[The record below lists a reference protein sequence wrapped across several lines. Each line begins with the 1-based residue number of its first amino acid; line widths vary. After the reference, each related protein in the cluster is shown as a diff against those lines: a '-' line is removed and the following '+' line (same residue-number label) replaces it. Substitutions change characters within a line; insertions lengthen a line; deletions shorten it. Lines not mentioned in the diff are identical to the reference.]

1 MRFQRKIKLEQGHT
15 YKTAGGRHVLIAGT
29 QTILDGQLTL
39 YREHPDTTTYWTE
52 YGDHSDGN
60 DDLQLTEEVYP
71 APTAAPAKPLGQ
83 IVLHTTVD
91 LDTMTAVT
99 TVARE

>member
-1 MRFQRKIKLEQGHT
+1 MKFKAKIKLEQGHT
-15 YKTAGGRHVLIAGT
+15 YKAAGGRHVPILHT

-39 YREHPDTTTYWTE
+39 YREHPNTTTYWTE
-52 YGDHSDGN
+52 YGDHSDG
-60 DDLQLTEEVYP
+60 DDDMQLIEEVP
-71 APTAAPAKPLGQ
+71 PSPTLAAAPLGQ
-83 IVLHTTVD
+83 IVLRIAVD